1 MNKNDNT
8 CMFKKK
14 PNAKNITQEICFEI
28 SLLMHIPNQYLK
40 NDNKTNNNIL

>member
-14 PNAKNITQEICFEI
+14 LNAKNITHEI